1 VKLFVKRLK
10 NSRRYLGSAVAVN
23 KRKAAV
29 SFYAADISAFI
40 TDVCVTTK
48 LERFGCTVHF
58 GFLPTS
64 QWALVK
70 GFYSVARWASA
81 SEILPFLCSISIQ
94 STKAQRVSVQ
104 YIFPFPL

>member
-1 VKLFVKRLK
+1 MKRLK
-10 NSRRYLGSAVAVN
+10 NSRRYLGSAAAFN
-23 KRKAAV
+23 KRKSPIRLNTSDV
-29 SFYAADISAFI
+29 LAFI